1 MKSNGNIVKK
11 EKQHS
16 ALLGCI
22 TIISGFVIASILFSI
37 CYKFIPVGNVTLY
50 IVCYIIS
57 LRFLQFFTS
66 KKIKKTQNIILFLLV
81 ASIIAIRY
89 NKNNSPLTIK
99 NNNQETSFI
108 KTKYIAENNDSTIVY
123 SHSRKW
129 RDYSGNNYN
138 GEFNIRE
145 KDYKSSNYFKKNINI
160 NNTSIWTKLYSAI
173 NNEDI
178 GKLDLILTEFYYI
191 QKIHSLNQREFAEM
205 VVSFVQD
212 IPYALVLQ
220 GNCIPHKN
228 QQQIIKEVLEE
239 CPDCCIGNQRFGIQ
253 TPVEFLANL
262 KGDCDTRTVLIYT
275 ILKHFGYD
283 IAVLNSDFYLH
294 SIIGINIP
302 STGIYK
308 KHKAKKYYFWETT
321 NKYYKIGQIPNHL
334 SNTNHW
340 YVVLSSK

>member
-1 MKSNGNIVKK
+1 MKK

-16 ALLGCI
+16 TLLGCI

-123 SHSRKW
+123 SHTRKW

-173 NNEDI
+173 NHEDI
-178 GKLDLILTEFYYI
+178 GKLDLILTEFFE
-191 QKIHSLNQREFAEM
+191 R
-205 VVSFVQD
+205 
-212 IPYALVLQ
+212 
-220 GNCIPHKN
+220 
-228 QQQIIKEVLEE
+228 
-239 CPDCCIGNQRFGIQ
+239 
-253 TPVEFLANL
+253 
-262 KGDCDTRTVLIYT
+262 
-275 ILKHFGYD
+275 
-283 IAVLNSDFYLH
+283 
-294 SIIGINIP
+294 
-302 STGIYK
+302 
-308 KHKAKKYYFWETT
+308 
-321 NKYYKIGQIPNHL
+321 
-334 SNTNHW
+334 
-340 YVVLSSK
+340 